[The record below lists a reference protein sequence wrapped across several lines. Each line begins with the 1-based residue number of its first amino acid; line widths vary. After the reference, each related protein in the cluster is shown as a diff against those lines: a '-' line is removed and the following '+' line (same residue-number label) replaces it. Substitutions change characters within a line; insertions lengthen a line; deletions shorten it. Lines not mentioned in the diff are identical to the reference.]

1 VNPTIPALPVLV
13 VAVAMIVAPAAPH
26 GQEEVFRFDE
36 QVTESSGLVDLGD
49 RVLTVNDSGDD
60 AIVYVV
66 DPRSGETVGRTT
78 YAEEVEDVEAITTG
92 PDGDVWVGDIGDN
105 AASRT
110 GIRVHRIERPGDGD
124 RRVESTSYELVYRGG
139 ARDAETLLVSPRGR
153 LLLVSKGFL
162 AGQVWQAPASLREDR
177 PNVLRRLAR
186 VGGMVT
192 DGAWFPDGRH
202 VVLRDYESAS
212 VYEVTGSRWRRVG
225 GMRLPE
231 QGQGEGIA
239 VRDDGSL
246 LISSEGRR
254 KPVLAV
260 PLPAELSRKL
270 DPESDAPRSSPAP
283 GEDAAG
289 RGDGEVPGTGL
300 GAAVEGG
307 GDARRIVGAVVTALL
322 LVVLGWRL
330 LRLRRRDG

>member
-13 VAVAMIVAPAAPH
+13 IAVAMIVAPAAPH

-60 AIVYVV
+60 AVVYVV
-66 DPRSGETVGRTT
+66 DPSSGETVGRTT
-78 YAEEVEDVEAITTG
+78 YADEVEDVEAITTG

-105 AASRT
+105 AGSRT

-124 RRVESTSYELVYRGG
+124 RRVESTSYELVYRAGP
-139 ARDAETLLVSPRGR
+139 RDAETLLVSPRGR
-153 LLLVSKGFL
+153 LLVVSKGFL
-162 AGQVWQAPASLREDR
+162 RGQVWQAPAQLREDR
-177 PNVLRRLAR
+177 PNVLRRLDD

-212 VYEVTGSRWRRVG
+212 VYEVTASRWRRVG

-231 QGQGEGIA
+231 QKQGEGIA
-239 VRDDGSL
+239 VRGDGRL

-260 PLPAELSRKL
+260 PLPAELSSKL
-270 DPESDAPRSSPAP
+270 DAGSDARESSPGAEE
-283 GEDAAG
+283 GASGRDA
-289 RGDGEVPGTGL
+289 DEVPGTGL

-307 GDARRIVGAVVTALL
+307 GDARRVVGAVIAAVLL
-322 LVVLGWRL
+322 LVLGRRF
-330 LRLRRRDG
+330 LRLRSRDG